1 MEILRVVMRADRARL
16 AELRSFY
23 ADVLDLAAAADGG
36 IALGAGELAFTGADE
51 DAFHHFA
58 LLVPG
63 DRFQAAR
70 AWAGSR
76 VELLPGGDIDGVVF
90 DFTDWD
96 ALACYFHDPVG
107 NIVELIAHRG
117 IGGRGRTGPFRAD
130 ELLGFSEIGLVGNPQ
145 ALAADLAGLGLE
157 LWDGTVDRGER
168 LAFVGER
175 GRTLI
180 LAPAGRGWLP
190 TGRPAGPFP
199 VGVVLTGGCAGEVRT
214 GGHTVRRVRG

>member
-1 MEILRVVMRADRARL
+1 MEILRVVMQADRARL
-16 AELRSFY
+16 ARLRAFY
-23 ADVLDLAAAADGG
+23 AEVLDLAPTAGGG
-36 IALGAGELAFTGADE
+36 IAVGAGELAFTGADE

-76 VELLPGGDIDGVVF
+76 VELLPGGDVDGVVF

-96 ALACYFHDPVG
+96 ALACYFHDPAG

-117 IGGRGRTGPFRAD
+117 IGEQGRTGPFGPD
-130 ELLGFSEIGLVGNPQ
+130 ELLGFSEVGLVGNPP
-145 ALAADLAGLGLE
+145 ALAADLAGLDLE
-157 LWDGTVDRGER
+157 VWDGTLDGGDR

-190 TGRPAGPFP
+190 TGRPAAPFA
-199 VGVVLTGGCAGEVRT
+199 VEVVLAGGPAGEVRT